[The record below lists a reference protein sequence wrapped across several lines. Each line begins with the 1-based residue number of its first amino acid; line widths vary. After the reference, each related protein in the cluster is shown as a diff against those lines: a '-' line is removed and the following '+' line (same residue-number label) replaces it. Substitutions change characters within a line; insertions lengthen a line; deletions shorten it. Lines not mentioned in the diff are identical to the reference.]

1 MIIALVNRRTPLN
14 NFKFNFTAQ
23 QVREFLKSNSESD
36 QWYNAMVTVLP
47 RWEITSVERV
57 SGFLSQCAHESGNF
71 KTIVENLNY
80 SATQLNKVFNKYFA
94 RAGRDA
100 RLFERQPEKIAN
112 VVYANRLGNGDTE
125 SGEGWKFRGRGLIQL
140 TGKSNYSE
148 FAKYKNMSLDEVIVY
163 LQTKEGALES
173 ACWFWNSRN
182 INRAADAR
190 DIRTMTRL
198 VNGGENGLADRKEK
212 WEKALTIFGSSTT
225 QPNVRPTKSS
235 IPSRTLRRGDR
246 GADVKSLQEKLKIT
260 ADGIFGINT
269 ENALRSWQVKNGITP
284 TGVANETTF
293 MRLFG

>member
-1 MIIALVNRRTPLN
+1 MSS
-14 NFKFNFTAQ
+14 FKFSFTAQ
-23 QVREFLKSNSESD
+23 QVREFLKSNSEAD
-36 QWYNAMVTVLP
+36 QWYTAMTTVLP
-47 RWEITSVERV
+47 RWEINSVERV
-57 SGFLSQCAHESGNF
+57 SGFLAQCAHESGNF

-80 SATQLNKVFNKYFA
+80 SATQLNKTFNKYFA

-112 VVYANRLGNGDTE
+112 IVYANRLGNGDTE

-148 FAKYKNMSLDEVIVY
+148 FAKYKNMSLDEVVAY

-212 WEKALTIFGSSTT
+212 WEKALIIFGSSNPQETKNPPVT
-225 QPNVRPTKSS
+225 RPA
-235 IPSRTLRRGDR
+235 RTLRRGDR

-284 TGVANETTF
+284 SGVASETTLL
-293 MRLFG
+293 RLFG